1 MPTTVD
7 SLDIQIS
14 AESKKASVAID
25 NLVKKLDRVSASLSG
40 VNTRGLA
47 TMASGVNKLSNAMVN
62 FSKNTKTAD
71 FSRITRNLNKLGEIN
86 PNSIAVASKSLGK
99 IAGAMKAFDSINVSD
114 NAAKLAELSKGIST
128 LGYKS
133 AEKALDNIPKLAS
146 AMKSFMKTLSTAPK
160 VSQNLIDMTNAMAR
174 FARTGASGG
183 KAANSLANSF
193 SGMSR
198 KISYMP
204 SVFKKVNLSMSKSV
218 LGIKNLRQVL
228 VSALGAF
235 GGIYAV
241 FEGLKKS
248 IDISSDLTEVQN
260 VVDVAFGK
268 YKKSIEDF
276 SKISIKDFGMSE
288 LTAKTMAGRFQAMGT
303 AIGFSQKKMSGMS
316 VELTKLAADMASFY
330 NVEQEDVAESLQSI
344 FTGQTKPLRA
354 YGLDLTQVTIEEWAH
369 KQGIDAKMKS
379 MSQAEKTMLRYQYVM
394 ANTGAAQGDF
404 ARTAN
409 TWANQVRVLKQNF
422 EVLGSTVGG
431 VSINALKPFVQG
443 LNVIMVQIND
453 FAKII
458 SNALG
463 KIFGWTYEEGG
474 GATNPAEE
482 MSSGMDDVADS
493 TDKATKAQKEYNRQL
508 GKFDELNNYNKQKNN
523 NTNGGDGTGN
533 GITMPSSVGTSTGK
547 WTQGKSIL
555 KEYES
560 EIDSLYELGA
570 TIGDTLKKAMERID
584 WDGIYAKAGNFG
596 TGLAS
601 FLNGLISPDLFN
613 ELGETVAGTLNTAL
627 HFLDSFGKTF
637 EWKNFGKSLS
647 EGLKGF
653 FGTFDWKLATDTFNT
668 LTNGILDSII
678 AGLENI
684 GKDDWKKVGQTI
696 ADMISGI
703 DVKGITFKVGKIA
716 NELANSF
723 YLLVSNKDTWKNLGK
738 KIADGINGFFKG
750 LNDID
755 KKTKLTGW
763 QALGKSISNTI
774 IGLETTITTALNTVE
789 WEKVGQSI
797 ADFITSIDWKGIVWN
812 FAKMATSIIGA
823 IAKAIKGVASKA
835 PIESAIIGLFAVL
848 KWTGIGKNLFSALS
862 STVTSKIALAIS
874 GGSTTTISSAITQL
888 LIKSVPKLSA
898 VVNPYTALAAGL
910 VASIAYV
917 INDENNFK
925 FKIPAPDF
933 GKAEKAF
940 DNLKETIDGVKTRI
954 KSTQDTMNSLD
965 TSKMEAELKGVKLQE
980 LADEYYNL
988 SQKANL
994 SVYEQKRL
1002 KELYKELSTEMPG
1015 LKKHVD
1021 NQTKAYEGTKDEL
1034 QKLIN
1039 KTKTYYKLQ
1048 AAQEDLV
1055 NIAKEQYKNEK
1066 ALVDAENELRS
1077 ARDKQ
1082 RTQTQKYNKA
1092 LKDLV
1097 KDGFFEY
1104 DKATKTYVRTTKI
1117 ANDEDN
1123 KRIKQMQKYGVN
1135 AESMGKKIKNAEKN
1149 VNSLKSANQ
1158 KLDEEYKNTKK
1169 YIDKNTESLN
1179 KNALSIK
1186 KIQDRAKEGVKIN
1199 YSSKTDEKYDKQI
1212 KNFASLSDKL
1222 VKVTADAEETGNY
1235 KEVKKV
1241 YASWEKNAKKTL
1253 TAYLNGE
1260 MDEKSVNELKT
1271 VWESLTDNQ
1280 KKQLTATLKGDE
1292 KDNFLKLTES
1302 WEKLNKNET
1311 KNATANFSAKGTLG
1325 DIDKEIEKL
1334 EKKKIKLQ
1342 TKGDTSGMRNID
1354 DKIAKLKKQ
1363 KIKIEAEIKMS
1374 AKTKASWKKLLN
1386 SPNASKIYDSGALAA
1401 MRQSI
1406 NTLATG
1412 GIFKNG
1418 KWQNIAKYA
1427 SGGFPNMGQM
1437 FIAREKGPEL
1447 VGNLGGHTAVINND
1461 QIVSSVSDGVY
1472 RAVLSAMSN
1481 FSYNNRTSQGDI
1493 VVQIDGKEVFR
1504 AVRNEDGDFKRRT
1517 GRSAFSY

>member
-47 TMASGVNKLSNAMVN
+47 TMASGVNKLSNAMAN

-99 IAGAMKAFDSINVSD
+99 IAGAMKAFDSINVGD

-133 AEKALDNIPKLAS
+133 AEKALENIPKLAT

-160 VSQNLIDMTNAMAR
+160 VSQNIIDMTNAMAR
-174 FARTGASGG
+174 FARTGSSGG
-183 KAANSLANSF
+183 KAANELANSM
-193 SGMSR
+193 SNMSR
-198 KISYMP
+198 KFASIP
-204 SVFKKVNLSMSKSV
+204 SVFKKVNVTMSSSV
-218 LGIKNLRQVL
+218 LSLKNLKQ
-228 VSALGAF
+228 ALFSVIGTF
-235 GGIYAV
+235 GGIHAV

-330 NVEQEDVAESLQSI
+330 NVEQDDVAKSLQSV
-344 FTGQTKPLRA
+344 FTGETEPLRK
-354 YGLDLTQVTIEEWAH
+354 YGLDLTQVTLEEWAH

-431 VSINALKPFVQG
+431 VLINALKPFVQG

-493 TDKATKAQKEYNRQL
+493 TDNATKAQKEYNRQL

-523 NTNGGDGTGN
+523 DTNGGDGTGN
-533 GITMPSSVGTSTGK
+533 GITMPSSAGTSTGK

-596 TGLAS
+596 TGLAN

-627 HFLDSFGKTF
+627 HFLDSFGNTF
-637 EWKNFGKSLS
+637 EWENFGISLS

-716 NELANSF
+716 NELANAF
-723 YLLVSNKDTWKNLGK
+723 YLLVSNKDTWKNLGT
-738 KIADGINGFFKG
+738 KIADGINGFFDG
-750 LNDID
+750 MNEVD
-755 KKTKLTGW
+755 KKTGLTGW
-763 QALGKSISNTI
+763 QALGKSISDTI
-774 IGLETTITTALNTVE
+774 IGFGTTITTALDNVR
-789 WEKVGQSI
+789 WEDVGQAI
-797 ADFITSIDWKGIVWN
+797 ADFITSIDWGGVVWTLGN
-812 FAKMATSIIGA
+812 VVESFATSLKDILKGGGMNDTLANLVVNVGIGGWIIKKLSKTKLG
-823 IAKAIKGVASKA
+823 KAISKKLGSKFSTTLKKVGASIKDWIVNSWNKSKLKSKIENKISGIKTSIKNAGASVKNWVIDKWNESALKAKLSEKVQGISTTIKNAVASVKKWIVDAASKLKA
-835 PIESAIIGLFAVL
+835 KLAIQGSVPGTVNKPMVNIS
-848 KWTGIGKNLFSALS
+848 IGKF
-862 STVTSKIALAIS
+862 K
-874 GGSTTTISSAITQL
+874 TT
-888 LIKSVPKLSA
+888 
-898 VVNPYTALAAGL
+898 G
-910 VASIAYV
+910 
-917 INDENNFK
+917 
-925 FKIPAPDF
+925 KIP
-933 GKAEKAF
+933 
-940 DNLKETIDGVKTRI
+940 
-954 KSTQDTMNSLD
+954 
-965 TSKMEAELKGVKLQE
+965 
-980 LADEYYNL
+980 NL
-988 SQKANL
+988 SIPSLTGTVKSL
-994 SVYEQKRL
+994 TIK
-1002 KELYKELSTEMPG
+1002 TE
-1015 LKKHVD
+1015 K
-1021 NQTKAYEGTKDEL
+1021 GTS
-1034 QKLIN
+1034 LI
-1039 KTKTYYKLQ
+1039 
-1048 AAQEDLV
+1048 
-1055 NIAKEQYKNEK
+1055 
-1066 ALVDAENELRS
+1066 S
-1077 ARDKQ
+1077 
-1082 RTQTQKYNKA
+1082 
-1092 LKDLV
+1092 
-1097 KDGFFEY
+1097 
-1104 DKATKTYVRTTKI
+1104 
-1117 ANDEDN
+1117 
-1123 KRIKQMQKYGVN
+1123 
-1135 AESMGKKIKNAEKN
+1135 KIKNALGITGKALN
-1149 VNSLKSANQ
+1149 LGNIVASATVALGAINPGPVADDIARN
-1158 KLDEEYKNTKK
+1158 LDEKVLTPLIE
-1169 YIDKNTESLN
+1169 
-1179 KNALSIK
+1179 
-1186 KIQDRAKEGVKIN
+1186 
-1199 YSSKTDEKYDKQI
+1199 KTFGSVPGYDKEAGVFSIPKQI
-1212 KNFASLSDKL
+1212 FVDFPIAIGSFVFND
-1222 VKVTADAEETGNY
+1222 EEGAT
-1235 KEVKKV
+1235 
-1241 YASWEKNAKKTL
+1241 KKTL
-1253 TAYLNGE
+1253 QEAFNKFMTGGE
-1260 MDEKSVNELKT
+1260 GGTPSIKALVKYITDNESVEEVNKKIPDSKT
-1271 VWESLTDNQ
+1271 V
-1280 KKQLTATLKGDE
+1280 TATFKAKVISRNDWLEIYKKFNSTNS
-1292 KDNFLKLTES
+1292 KDVLATFKAKTGNDWTDKYRKYINLANKTTE
-1302 WEKLNKNET
+1302 W
-1311 KNATANFSAKGTLG
+1311 
-1325 DIDKEIEKL
+1325 
-1334 EKKKIKLQ
+1334 
-1342 TKGDTSGMRNID
+1342 
-1354 DKIAKLKKQ
+1354 KLKALYAN
-1363 KIKIEAEIKMS
+1363 EASKALFNNPLLSSKGKNSILK
-1374 AKTKASWKKLLN
+1374 KTMEVDVKLLLN
-1386 SPNASKIYDSGALAA
+1386 SKNAADKLTGHALE
-1401 MRQSI
+1401 SI
-1406 NTLATG
+1406 FGIKKASG
-1412 GIFKNG
+1412 GIFSG
-1418 KWQNIAKYA
+1418 GSWHNIAKYA
-1427 SGGFPNMGQM
+1427 GGGLPGMGQM

-1447 VGNLGGHTAVINND
+1447 VGNLGGHTAVMNND

-1472 RAVLSAMSN
+1472 RAVLAAMSN

-1504 AVRNEDGDFKRRT
+1504 AVRNEDIDFKRRT
-1517 GRSAFSY
+1517 GKSAFS

>member
-1 MPTTVD
+1 
-7 SLDIQIS
+7 
-14 AESKKASVAID
+14 
-25 NLVKKLDRVSASLSG
+25 
-40 VNTRGLA
+40 
-47 TMASGVNKLSNAMVN
+47 
-62 FSKNTKTAD
+62 
-71 FSRITRNLNKLGEIN
+71 
-86 PNSIAVASKSLGK
+86 
-99 IAGAMKAFDSINVSD
+99 
-114 NAAKLAELSKGIST
+114 
-128 LGYKS
+128 
-133 AEKALDNIPKLAS
+133 
-146 AMKSFMKTLSTAPK
+146 
-160 VSQNLIDMTNAMAR
+160 
-174 FARTGASGG
+174 
-183 KAANSLANSF
+183 
-193 SGMSR
+193 
-198 KISYMP
+198 
-204 SVFKKVNLSMSKSV
+204 MSKSV

-431 VSINALKPFVQG
+431 VLINALKPFVQG

-523 NTNGGDGTGN
+523 DTNGGDGTGN
-533 GITMPSSVGTSTGK
+533 GITTPSSVGTSGK

-570 TIGDTLKKAMERID
+570 KIGDTLKKAMERID

-653 FGTFDWKLATDTFNT
+653 FGTFDWELATDTFNT

-684 GKDDWKKVGQTI
+684 GKDDWKKVAQTI

-703 DVKGITFKVGKIA
+703 DVNGITFKVGKIA
-716 NELANSF
+716 NELVNAF
-723 YLLVSNKDTWKNLGK
+723 YLLVSNKDTWKNLGT
-738 KIADGINGFFKG
+738 KIADGINGFFEG
-750 LNDID
+750 MNEVD
-755 KKTKLTGW
+755 KKTGLTGF
-763 QALGKSISNTI
+763 QSLGKSISKTI
-774 IGLETTITTALNTVE
+774 SGLFKTLSTAMEKTDWEMIGKSIVDFFANLDFVDILSNAVSLIASIAKGIYELLKGALKEDVTYLKEYLPEWIKSIGTFSFELGVKIGEKAADFASKVKDFILDLPENYIKIAIKIGTTLIELKDKITDFLIGLPIKYYEFGLKIGSTLKDIGSKIGSFLSELPSKAFNFLLKIGSKKKDIGILIGEFLEKLPEKAFKFGLKIGSTLKDVGKKIGEFITDLPQKAYGVGMSVGT
-789 WEKVGQSI
+789 KV
-797 ADFITSIDWKGIVWN
+797 ADFK
-812 FAKMATSIIGA
+812 
-823 IAKAIKGVASKA
+823 SK
-835 PIESAIIGLFAVL
+835 IESFIAQV
-848 KWTGIGKNLFSALS
+848 KKK
-862 STVTSKIALAIS
+862 SKLALAIS
-874 GGSTTTISSAITQL
+874 ATFNDAFTKPLKAAWNAIAKTINGAI
-888 LIKSVPKLSA
+888 
-898 VVNPYTALAAGL
+898 
-910 VASIAYV
+910 
-917 INDENNFK
+917 
-925 FKIPAPDF
+925 
-933 GKAEKAF
+933 
-940 DNLKETIDGVKTRI
+940 KT
-954 KSTQDTMNSLD
+954 
-965 TSKMEAELKGVKLQE
+965 
-980 LADEYYNL
+980 
-988 SQKANL
+988 
-994 SVYEQKRL
+994 
-1002 KELYKELSTEMPG
+1002 
-1015 LKKHVD
+1015 
-1021 NQTKAYEGTKDEL
+1021 
-1034 QKLIN
+1034 IN
-1039 KTKTYYKLQ
+1039 KLPGINISAKLPT
-1048 AAQEDLV
+1048 L
-1055 NIAKEQYKNEK
+1055 AK
-1066 ALVDAENELRS
+1066 
-1077 ARDKQ
+1077 
-1082 RTQTQKYNKA
+1082 
-1092 LKDLV
+1092 
-1097 KDGFFEY
+1097 GGIFFGE
-1104 DKATKTYVRTTKI
+1104 
-1117 ANDEDN
+1117 
-1123 KRIKQMQKYGVN
+1123 
-1135 AESMGKKIKNAEKN
+1135 KIKNI
-1149 VNSLKSANQ
+1149 
-1158 KLDEEYKNTKK
+1158 T
-1169 YIDKNTESLN
+1169 
-1179 KNALSIK
+1179 
-1186 KIQDRAKEGVKIN
+1186 
-1199 YSSKTDEKYDKQI
+1199 
-1212 KNFASLSDKL
+1212 
-1222 VKVTADAEETGNY
+1222 
-1235 KEVKKV
+1235 
-1241 YASWEKNAKKTL
+1241 
-1253 TAYLNGE
+1253 
-1260 MDEKSVNELKT
+1260 
-1271 VWESLTDNQ
+1271 
-1280 KKQLTATLKGDE
+1280 
-1292 KDNFLKLTES
+1292 
-1302 WEKLNKNET
+1302 
-1311 KNATANFSAKGTLG
+1311 
-1325 DIDKEIEKL
+1325 
-1334 EKKKIKLQ
+1334 
-1342 TKGDTSGMRNID
+1342 
-1354 DKIAKLKKQ
+1354 
-1363 KIKIEAEIKMS
+1363 
-1374 AKTKASWKKLLN
+1374 
-1386 SPNASKIYDSGALAA
+1386 
-1401 MRQSI
+1401 
-1406 NTLATG
+1406 
-1412 GIFKNG
+1412 
-1418 KWQNIAKYA
+1418 KYA

-1447 VGNLGGHTAVINND
+1447 VGNLGGHTAVMNND

-1472 RAVLSAMSN
+1472 RAVLAAMSN

-1517 GRSAFSY
+1517 GRRRLLHGIFKHYQKRRPKNSDSNLQPVDGSAQEHAYVTFSAATNVGNVRETNQDNLYVMQPVLTYESLYHYTYSGSHKLPALFAICDGMGGGKNGEKASYEAVRLIEQAPVDALEQRSDAELETFFQELYQKMNDTVYQLYGTTGALVGCTATMLYIDSRRIYMLNAGDSPGMWLTPSGLNVLTQSDNRANQLYQLGQISEAERWTHKTKNQLTQYVGMNPEEVRISPHICRLDRIGSTTRFLICSDGLLDKNTFGEIEEQLRENDIRTAAQSCVMQAMNAGSRDNVSAIVIQVEAC

>member
-14 AESKKASVAID
+14 AESKKASAAID

-47 TMASGVNKLSNAMVN
+47 TMASGVNKLSNAMNN

-99 IAGAMKAFDSINVSD
+99 IAGAMKAFDNINVSD

-133 AEKALDNIPKLAS
+133 AEKALENIPKLAT
-146 AMKSFMKTLSTAPK
+146 AMRSFMKTLSTAPK
-160 VSQNLIDMTNAMAR
+160 VSQNLINMTNAMAR

-218 LGIKNLRQVL
+218 LGIKNLRQGL

-431 VSINALKPFVQG
+431 VLINALKPFVQG
-443 LNVIMVQIND
+443 LNVIMGQIND

-482 MSSGMDDVADS
+482 MSNEMDDVADS

-508 GKFDELNNYNKQKNN
+508 GKFDELNNYSKQKNN
-523 NTNGGDGTGN
+523 DTNGGDGKGN
-533 GITMPSSVGTSTGK
+533 GITTPSSVGTSTGK

-570 TIGDTLKKAMERID
+570 TIGDALKKAMKGID
-584 WDGIYAKAGNFG
+584 WDGIYAKAEKFG
-596 TGLAS
+596 SGLAN
-601 FLNGLISPDLFN
+601 FLNGLISPDLFDS
-613 ELGETVAGTLNTAL
+613 LGETVAGTLNTAL
-627 HFLDSFGKTF
+627 HFLDSFGNTF
-637 EWKNFGKSLS
+637 EWENFGISLS
-647 EGLKGF
+647 EGLKGY
-653 FGTFDWKLATDTFNT
+653 FGTFDWKLSTDTFNT

-703 DVKGITFKVGKIA
+703 DVNGITFKLGKIA
-716 NELANSF
+716 NELVNAF
-723 YLLVSNKDTWKNLGK
+723 YLLVSNKDTWKNLGTN
-738 KIADGINGFFKG
+738 IADGINGFFEG
-750 LNDID
+750 MNEVD
-755 KKTKLTGW
+755 KKTGLTGF
-763 QALGKSISNTI
+763 QSLGKSISKTI
-774 IGLETTITTALNTVE
+774 SGLFKTLLTAMEKTDWEMIGKSIVDFFANLDIVDILSNAVSLIA
-789 WEKVGQSI
+789 SI
-797 ADFITSIDWKGIVWN
+797 AKGIYELLKGALKEDVKYLKEYLPEWIKSIGTFFIELGVKIGEKAVDFASKVKDFILDLPENYIKI
-812 FAKMATSIIGA
+812 
-823 IAKAIKGVASKA
+823 AIKIGTTLIELRDKITDFLISLPIKYYEFGLKIGSTLKDIGSKIGSFLSELPSKA
-835 PIESAIIGLFAVL
+835 FNFLLKIGSKKKDIGMLIGEFLEKLPEKAFKFGLKIGSTLKDVGKKIGEFITDLPQKAYGVGMSVGTKVADFKSKIESFIAHV
-848 KWTGIGKNLFSALS
+848 KKK
-862 STVTSKIALAIS
+862 SKLALAIS
-874 GGSTTTISSAITQL
+874 ATFNDAFTKPLKAAWNAIARTINGAI
-888 LIKSVPKLSA
+888 
-898 VVNPYTALAAGL
+898 
-910 VASIAYV
+910 
-917 INDENNFK
+917 
-925 FKIPAPDF
+925 
-933 GKAEKAF
+933 
-940 DNLKETIDGVKTRI
+940 KT
-954 KSTQDTMNSLD
+954 
-965 TSKMEAELKGVKLQE
+965 
-980 LADEYYNL
+980 
-988 SQKANL
+988 
-994 SVYEQKRL
+994 
-1002 KELYKELSTEMPG
+1002 
-1015 LKKHVD
+1015 
-1021 NQTKAYEGTKDEL
+1021 
-1034 QKLIN
+1034 IN
-1039 KTKTYYKLQ
+1039 KLPGINIGAKLPT
-1048 AAQEDLV
+1048 L
-1055 NIAKEQYKNEK
+1055 AK
-1066 ALVDAENELRS
+1066 
-1077 ARDKQ
+1077 
-1082 RTQTQKYNKA
+1082 
-1092 LKDLV
+1092 
-1097 KDGFFEY
+1097 GGIFFGE
-1104 DKATKTYVRTTKI
+1104 
-1117 ANDEDN
+1117 
-1123 KRIKQMQKYGVN
+1123 
-1135 AESMGKKIKNAEKN
+1135 KIKNI
-1149 VNSLKSANQ
+1149 
-1158 KLDEEYKNTKK
+1158 T
-1169 YIDKNTESLN
+1169 
-1179 KNALSIK
+1179 
-1186 KIQDRAKEGVKIN
+1186 
-1199 YSSKTDEKYDKQI
+1199 
-1212 KNFASLSDKL
+1212 
-1222 VKVTADAEETGNY
+1222 
-1235 KEVKKV
+1235 
-1241 YASWEKNAKKTL
+1241 
-1253 TAYLNGE
+1253 
-1260 MDEKSVNELKT
+1260 
-1271 VWESLTDNQ
+1271 
-1280 KKQLTATLKGDE
+1280 
-1292 KDNFLKLTES
+1292 
-1302 WEKLNKNET
+1302 
-1311 KNATANFSAKGTLG
+1311 
-1325 DIDKEIEKL
+1325 
-1334 EKKKIKLQ
+1334 
-1342 TKGDTSGMRNID
+1342 
-1354 DKIAKLKKQ
+1354 
-1363 KIKIEAEIKMS
+1363 
-1374 AKTKASWKKLLN
+1374 
-1386 SPNASKIYDSGALAA
+1386 
-1401 MRQSI
+1401 
-1406 NTLATG
+1406 
-1412 GIFKNG
+1412 
-1418 KWQNIAKYA
+1418 KYA

-1447 VGNLGGHTAVINND
+1447 VGNLGGHTAVMNND